1 MSEIP
6 VDHNNL
12 YTFSVYIN
20 AKQLG
25 INVEPLD
32 IEKILSL
39 FPISNNDSLVSC
51 RLLPYTENISRI
63 FITTVRS

>member
-1 MSEIP
+1 MSKIS
-6 VDHNNL
+6 VDNDNFH
-12 YTFSVYIN
+12 TFSVYIN

-32 IEKILSL
+32 VEKILSL
-39 FPISNNDSLVSC
+39 FLISDSLVSC

-63 FITTVRS
+63 LITTVRS